1 MDKNQ
6 LCQVF
11 ANLLKNGVIP
21 KVREMRVRFKN
32 SIESLDL
39 KEILAGR
46 LDFFKIQAERVHIS
60 LCPEAEKGDF
70 RVKVDRGDK
79 LMKNFSDILNKA
91 RDMGKRR
98 LAVAQAADATVLAAV
113 EDARREGIIE
123 AILVGFPEEI
133 KREAE
138 KAGVD
143 LKHYMVIEPE
153 SRNSVAGD
161 TVKQVVSGEAE
172 LLMKGLI
179 PTGELLKEV
188 LAKENGL
195 NRGRTLS
202 HVGIFEHSDFERLLF
217 VTDAGLNIA
226 PDLKKKRDI
235 VQNAIDLAAGG
246 LGIHDPIVAILAA
259 VELVNPDMVATLDGA
274 SLTKMA
280 QRGSISGGRVEGPLA
295 LDNAISVKAAQHKG
309 IISPLAGRAD
319 ILVVPD
325 IEAGNVLYKS
335 LVLFGKAKSAGI
347 IVGAR
352 VPVVLA
358 SRADSTASKL
368 NSIALA
374 VLAGRG

>member
-1 MDKNQ
+1 
-6 LCQVF
+6 
-11 ANLLKNGVIP
+11 
-21 KVREMRVRFKN
+21 
-32 SIESLDL
+32 
-39 KEILAGR
+39 
-46 LDFFKIQAERVHIS
+46 
-60 LCPEAEKGDF
+60 
-70 RVKVDRGDK
+70 
-79 LMKNFSDILNKA
+79 MKNFSDILNKA

-113 EDARREGIIE
+113 EDARREGIVE

-138 KAGVD
+138 EAGVD
-143 LKHYMVIEPE
+143 LKHYTVIAPE
-153 SRNSVAGD
+153 SRESIAGD
-161 TVKQVVSGEAE
+161 TVKLVVNGEAE

-179 PTGELLKEV
+179 ATGELLKEV

-195 NRGRTLS
+195 NLGRILS

-217 VTDAGLNIA
+217 ITDAGLNIA
-226 PDLKKKRDI
+226 PDLKQKRDI
-235 VQNAIDLAAGG
+235 VQNAIDLAVGD

-259 VELVNPDMVATLDGA
+259 VELVNPAMAATLDGA
-274 SLTKMA
+274 SLAKMA

-295 LDNAISVKAAQHKG
+295 LDNAVSVKAAQHKG

-325 IEAGNVLYKS
+325 IEAGNILYKS
-335 LVLFGKAKSAGI
+335 LVLFGRVKSAGI

-352 VPVVLA
+352 VPVVLT
-358 SRADSTASKL
+358 SRADSAAAKL

-374 VLAGRG
+374 VLAGKG